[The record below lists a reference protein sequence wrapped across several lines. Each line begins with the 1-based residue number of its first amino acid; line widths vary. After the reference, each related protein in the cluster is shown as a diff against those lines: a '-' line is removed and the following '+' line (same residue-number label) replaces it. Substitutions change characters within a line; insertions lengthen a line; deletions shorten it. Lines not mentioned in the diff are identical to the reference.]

1 MNQAD
6 ERNWARNYRYAA
18 PIVHPTSINEV
29 QELVAGATRVRALG
43 SRHSFN
49 AIADSTGILL
59 ALDRLDDA
67 IVIDPVAMSVTVSGG
82 TTYGTLAV
90 ELEEHSYAVHNLAS
104 LPHISV
110 AGAIATGTHGS
121 GDQNGSLATAVTAL
135 EIVTGSGE
143 LLRVSR
149 GSTPD
154 FAGMVVSLGALGIV
168 TRVTLDIQPS
178 FTVRQVVYENLPW
191 TSVLENFDAVLGSA
205 YSVSLFTDWQGESAD
220 QAWVK
225 SRVGDAPGEARRDL
239 ASVGTMPFTGGP
251 SFFGG
256 TAATI
261 ARHPLPGITAVNCTE
276 QLGVVGPWSERL
288 AHFRMAFTPSN
299 GDELQSEYHV
309 PREHAVAAIET
320 IRTLS
325 ARIAPLLLV
334 GEVRSIAA
342 DDLWLSPNF
351 ERAGVALHFTWK
363 PEQPA
368 VEALLLTLEAA
379 LAPFAVRPH
388 WGKLFQTDAKTLATS
403 FPRLGDFRVLA
414 DRLDPVGKFR
424 NAFIARTVLDRAHP

>member
-1 MNQAD
+1 MNQTS
-6 ERNWARNYRYAA
+6 ERNWAGNYRYAA
-18 PIVHPTSINEV
+18 PVAHPTTIDEV
-29 QELVAGATRVRALG
+29 QQLVATATQVRALG

-49 AIADSTGILL
+49 AIADSPGTLV
-59 ALDRLDDA
+59 ALDRVDDA
-67 IVIDPVAMSVTVSGG
+67 IVIDPTALSVEVSGG

-90 ELEEHSYAVHNLAS
+90 ELQRLGYALHNLAS

-121 GDQNGSLATAVTAL
+121 GDRNGSLATAVSAL

-149 GSTPD
+149 ETTPD
-154 FAGMVVSLGALGIV
+154 FAGMVVALGALGIV

-178 FTVRQVVYENLPW
+178 FAVRQFVYENLPW
-191 TSVLENFDAVLGSA
+191 SAVLQHFDAVMGSA
-205 YSVSLFTDWQGESAD
+205 YSVSLFTNWLGENVD

-225 SRVGDAPGEARRDL
+225 SRGGDFAGE
-239 ASVGTMPFTGGP
+239 SE
-251 SFFGG
+251 FFGG
-256 TAATI
+256 TAATLG
-261 ARHPLPGITAVNCTE
+261 RHPLPGISAVNCTE
-276 QLGVVGPWSERL
+276 QLGVAGPWSERL

-299 GDELQSEYHV
+299 GEELQSEYHV
-309 PREHAVAAIET
+309 PREHAVAAIEAM
-320 IRTLS
+320 RGLS

-334 GEVRSIAA
+334 SEIRSVAA

-363 PEQPA
+363 PEQAA
-368 VEALLLTLEAA
+368 VEALLPALEAA

-388 WGKLFQTDAKTLATS
+388 WGKLFHTDAATLAAS
-403 FPRLGDFRVLA
+403 FPRLDDFQALA
-414 DRLDPVGKFR
+414 DRLDPAGKFR
-424 NAFIARTVLDRAHP
+424 NDFLERTVFGR

>member
-1 MNQAD
+1 MNQAN

-18 PIVHPTSINEV
+18 PIVHPTTIDEV
-29 QELVAGATRVRALG
+29 QELVAAASQVRALG

-59 ALDRLDDA
+59 ALDEVDDA
-67 IVIDPVAMSVTVSGG
+67 IVIDPAAMSVTVSGG

-90 ELEEHSYAVHNLAS
+90 ELERQGYALHNLAS

-149 GSTPD
+149 ASTPD
-154 FAGMVVSLGALGIV
+154 FAGMVVSLGGLGIV
-168 TRVTLDIQPS
+168 TRVTLDIQPA
-178 FTVRQVVYENLPW
+178 FDVRQFVYENLRW
-191 TSVLENFDAVLGSA
+191 SSVLENFDAVMSSA
-205 YSVSLFTDWQGESAD
+205 YSVSLFTDWQGEFAD

-225 SRVGDAPGEARRDL
+225 SRGEDFAGE
-239 ASVGTMPFTGGP
+239 SE
-251 SFFGG
+251 FFGG
-256 TAATI
+256 ASATEG
-261 ARHPLPGITAVNCTE
+261 RHPLPNISAVNCTE
-276 QLGVVGPWSERL
+276 QLGVAGPWSERL

-299 GDELQSEYHV
+299 GKELQSEYHV
-309 PREHAVAAIET
+309 PREHAVAAIEAM
-320 IRTLS
+320 RGLS

-334 GEVRSIAA
+334 SEIRSVAA

-363 PEQPA
+363 PEQAA
-368 VEALLLTLEAA
+368 VEALLPALEAA

-388 WGKLFQTDAKTLATS
+388 WGKLFHTDAATLAAS
-403 FPRLGDFRVLA
+403 FPRLDDFQALA
-414 DRLDPVGKFR
+414 DRLDLAGKFR
-424 NAFIARTVLDRAHP
+424 NDFLERTVFGR